1 MFVLASYNSFFF
13 FEIAMAKNLSPIVM
27 KFGGTSLRDE
37 SCRESALTHIKRY
50 AEAGERVVVVVSAMG
65 RKGEPYSTD
74 TLVNLLKQVGPNIC
88 PRELDLIM
96 SVGESI
102 SSAFFTHL
110 LSQNGLDAISFNGRQ
125 AGILTDD
132 NAGNAEILEINPAQI
147 IEALDEGNIAVVAG
161 FQGVNDR
168 GDIRTLGRGGSDTSA
183 VALAA
188 ALEAEKVEIF
198 SDVDG
203 IANCDPKLVS
213 GSKYLASISVN
224 QMLAMADEGSRVIH
238 PRAIKASLK
247 TKTPVVVRNTFSDS
261 PGTLIHHD
269 KSLDKKRVAI
279 AHREGMVLVECEYD
293 HDAKTDVDGV
303 VKIDSRRVL
312 LRDDA
317 YLSGKL
323 SQLEENFGFY
333 KLSRNWATA
342 SVVFNSKALAASE
355 LDYAELLNSSKNII
369 SYLLKEP
376 RIRETLNF
384 LHAKYTLEE

>member
-1 MFVLASYNSFFF
+1 MFGLASYNSFFF

-37 SCRESALTHIKRY
+37 SCRESALMHIKRY

-132 NAGNAEILEINPAQI
+132 NSGNAEILEINPVRI
-147 IEALDEGNIAVVAG
+147 VEALNEGNIAVVAG

-188 ALEAEKVEIF
+188 ALGAEKVEIF

-203 IANCDPKLVS
+203 IANCDPRLVA
-213 GSKYLASISVN
+213 GSRYLASISVS

-238 PRAIKASLK
+238 PRAIQASLK

-293 HDAKTDVDGV
+293 HDAKNDVDGV

-342 SVVFNSKALAASE
+342 SVVFNFKAPEASE
-355 LDYAELLNSSKNII
+355 LDYAELLDSSKNII

-384 LHAKYTLEE
+384 LHTKYT

>member
-1 MFVLASYNSFFF
+1 MV
-13 FEIAMAKNLSPIVM
+13 EKLSPIVM

-50 AEAGERVVVVVSAMG
+50 AEAGERIVVVVSAMG

-110 LSQNGLDAISFNGRQ
+110 LSQNGLDAVSFNGRQ

-132 NAGNAEILEINPAQI
+132 NAGNAEILEINPVRI
-147 IEALDEGNIAVVAG
+147 VEALNEGNIAVVAG

-213 GSKYLASISVN
+213 GSKYLTSISVN

-247 TKTPVVVRNTFSDS
+247 TKTPIVVRNTFSDS

-279 AHREGMVLVECEYD
+279 AHREGMVLVECEYN
-293 HDAKTDVDGV
+293 HDSKNDVDGV

-342 SVVFNSKALAASE
+342 SVVFNSKAPKASE
-355 LDYAELLNSSKNII
+355 LDYAELLNSSENII

-384 LHAKYTLEE
+384 LHTKYTK